1 MKYLLTR
8 RGRLALR
15 DRLGTALLGFDF
27 DGTLAPITREPGQSQ
42 MRPPTH
48 ALLTQVAARFPCVV
62 LSGRGRDDVRERLVG
77 VAALEVFG
85 NHGLEPWYASA
96 GLVSGVQRWRELLTH
111 RLAAWPGVR
120 IEDKTYS
127 LAVHFRQAADPRGA
141 RQAILKALAELP
153 EVRILGG
160 KKVYNAL
167 PREAPHKGIALTA
180 AMQRFSCAS
189 AIYIGDDK
197 TDEDVF
203 SFCDPAR
210 VLGIHIGH
218 NRRSRAE
225 YYLHSQTEI
234 DELLRTL
241 LGHD

>member
-1 MKYLLTR
+1 MKYLLSS

-15 DRLGTALLGFDF
+15 DHLRSALLGFDF

-62 LSGRGRDDVRERLVG
+62 LSGRGRADVRERLPG
-77 VAALEVFG
+77 VATLEVFG
-85 NHGLEPWYASA
+85 NHGLEPWYVSA
-96 GLVSGVQRWRELLTH
+96 GLVSGVQKWRELLTH
-111 RLAAWPGVR
+111 RLAAFPGVR
-120 IEDKTYS
+120 IEDKLYS
-127 LAVHFRQAADPRGA
+127 LAVHYRQAADPRGA

-180 AMQRFSCAS
+180 AMQRFSCPS
-189 AIYIGDDK
+189 AIYVGDDK

-203 SFCDPAR
+203 AFCDPAR
-210 VLGIHIGH
+210 VLGVHIGQS
-218 NRRSRAE
+218 RQSRAE
-225 YYLHSQTEI
+225 YYLRSQTEI
-234 DELLRTL
+234 DELLRAM
-241 LGHD
+241 LGHG